1 MGSKDE
7 PQLSPLGGA
16 LGRQEKLW
24 AMSFLSLLSSSRER
38 ANCGGFISS
47 NLRDP
52 IRERGEELDVRARA
66 LPKQLPL
73 RVPRSTGLSPDANS
87 TNRAFQ
93 KHPKTALT
101 SCSHL
106 VGRGNPSSPGK
117 AGERRVLLGG
127 KSEQGEARRGGR
139 FCVVALPPR
148 RHPCV
153 SEEQN
158 KPGAGSC
165 PQPSA
170 REWPKNRFPV
180 YPVRNRSRGRGHLG
194 LFLPAPAL
202 LPPDPQHPR
211 EH

>member
-1 MGSKDE
+1 MGTTLGERMGSKDE

-47 NLRDP
+47 NVRDP

-73 RVPRSTGLSPDANS
+73 RVPQSTGLSPDANS

-101 SCSHL
+101 SCRHL

-127 KSEQGEARRGGR
+127 KSEQGEARGGGR
-139 FCVVALPPR
+139 FCVVALSPLCQR
-148 RHPCV
+148 GTKQAR
-153 SEEQN
+153 SREL
-158 KPGAGSC
+158 
-165 PQPSA
+165 PSA
-170 REWPKNRFPV
+170 LG
-180 YPVRNRSRGRGHLG
+180 SRLANG
-194 LFLPAPAL
+194 LRIDFLFT
-202 LPPDPQHPR
+202 Q
-211 EH
+211 